1 MSQFDVHR
9 NQGRNASAIPYVVV
23 VQSAAFDR
31 HARRLVV
38 PLLTATG
45 IDAKVKVPYSDA
57 TPNVVVNGQELI
69 LNPFEMVSVPT
80 DKLGPKVGSL
90 TNCESVIIT
99 ALDEVFSRAYG

>member
-1 MSQFDVHR
+1 MSQFNVHR
-9 NQGRNASAIPYVVV
+9 KPGRNASAIPYVVV

-38 PLLTATG
+38 PLL
-45 IDAKVKVPYSDA
+45 DADGLGTRIKVPYSDV
-57 TPNVVVNGQELI
+57 TPSVVVNGQDLI
-69 LNPFEMVSVPT
+69 LNPFDMVSVPT

-90 TNCESVIIT
+90 TDSGSAIIT

>member
-31 HARRLVV
+31 HLRRLVV
-38 PLLTATG
+38 PLLVADG
-45 IDAKVKVPYSDA
+45 LGAKVKVPYSDA
-57 TPNVVVNGQELI
+57 TPVVVVNGQDFI
-69 LNPFEMVSVPT
+69 LNPFDMVSMPT

-90 TNCESVIIT
+90 AESETAIIT